1 MTNAPFSVSS
11 RSGSDEQ
18 YTEKDQL
25 LTELA
30 TLQKE
35 KDPPPANATAAARA
49 ERTVALQLRDD
60 ACATFGQK
68 RSADKS
74 EKEPEVRR
82 RATASIADN
91 MLLYF
96 EEKDEREEE
105 AARRRLS
112 VEQEKLRLQER
123 ELEAKI
129 KQQNAEAVR
138 LDSEIKNKEQERK
151 MEMEK
156 LDVEKMR
163 LRAQERELELKHER
177 EQREATRREQKED
190 EDRKERQ
197 ELMKLMFSKLQDK

>member
-1 MTNAPFSVSS
+1 MTHAPFSVSS

-60 ACATFGQK
+60 ACATLGQK

-74 EKEPEVRR
+74 EKEPEGKR

-91 MLLYF
+91 KLLYF
-96 EEKDEREEE
+96 EKKDEREEE
-105 AARRRLS
+105 AAIFSFTSEMISRRNH
-112 VEQEKLRLQER
+112 
-123 ELEAKI
+123 I
-129 KQQNAEAVR
+129 H
-138 LDSEIKNKEQERK
+138 LDSLPKPALVR
-151 MEMEK
+151 
-156 LDVEKMR
+156 
-163 LRAQERELELKHER
+163 
-177 EQREATRREQKED
+177 
-190 EDRKERQ
+190 
-197 ELMKLMFSKLQDK
+197 